1 MARSLFSPEEVASE
15 RTVIISEREGSENEP
30 TFRLSEEV
38 RAAAFRVHPY
48 HHEVIGDMA
57 DLRTMSRQ
65 DLYNHYRTFYTP
77 SNSVLAVSG
86 DFRARPMLARIRQLF
101 GSLPERPAPQRATRP
116 EPPQRG
122 QRRVDVE
129 GPGETAYLEVAYH
142 AVAATDPDFFP
153 AAVLDSVLAGASSL
167 NLFGGGISNK
177 TSRLYRGLVERGL
190 AAAVSGDLSA
200 TIDPYLYTFRA
211 TIRPEHTPEEVLI
224 ALDEEVKRVVA
235 EAVEAAEVAK
245 AVKQA
250 KALFAYGSESI
261 TNQAFWMGYS
271 EMFADYTWFENYL
284 KRIAAV
290 TAEDVLRVARRILT
304 PQNRV
309 VGIYRPTGG
318 GADA

>member
-1 MARSLFSPEEVASE
+1 
-15 RTVIISEREGSENEP
+15 
-30 TFRLSEEV
+30 
-38 RAAAFRVHPY
+38 
-48 HHEVIGDMA
+48 
-57 DLRTMSRQ
+57 
-65 DLYNHYRTFYTP
+65 
-77 SNSVLAVSG
+77 
-86 DFRARPMLARIRQLF
+86 
-101 GSLPERPAPQRATRP
+101 
-116 EPPQRG
+116 
-122 QRRVDVE
+122 VE